1 MSVDR
6 RRNIALAGVAAIAL
20 AVASTAYLGRDR
32 GTEEAAVEAPAP
44 LAVSPAASVAVAPPV
59 ADVPVP
65 PQAEAVEETVAEETV
80 AEEPP
85 AEEPVVEVAQEA
97 QVEPEPQIEPAPVE
111 MAAVAPAAP
120 VETVE
125 PAPVAQAP
133 ALPEA
138 TFDIVRVEPTGDA
151 VIAGQAAPGATVEL
165 LRNGLTHAIEVADA
179 SGAFVFIAPPL
190 PPGAHEIGLQIRDA
204 GGEARL
210 SRQSVTV
217 VIAPGRDETPMVA
230 LAEPDRPTI
239 VLSQP
244 EPAAEPAAEV
254 VAEVAVEVAVE
265 PAPAEE
271 PTIAIAAIDPVAE
284 APAEAAPIEVP
295 ALADAAPEPEP
306 VPVAEPV
313 SRTSVRI
320 AAVEA
325 ETQGGLFVSGAAAPG
340 ASVRLYLNET
350 LVGMARAE
358 ETGSVSFAIRRGV
371 RPGDYRVR
379 LDDVDIRDGRVLSRA
394 EVVFAMPL
402 IVAEEPAPP
411 VAAAAPA
418 PEPVAEAQTAPVA
431 ESAPRIPVAEAPAPV
446 EAPLPAETAEAPVEE
461 PVERAATLT
470 IPEINTA
477 LVARGDSLWRI
488 SRRVYG
494 RGVRY
499 TVIYEANAE
508 QIRNPNLIFPGQ
520 VFVLPAAED
529 PAESP
534 DPTIPPG

>member
-6 RRNIALAGVAAIAL
+6 RRNLALAGVAAIAL
-20 AVASTAYLGRDR
+20 AVATTAYLGRDR

-59 ADVPVP
+59 IDEPVLP
-65 PQAEAVEETVAEETV
+65 RAQAEETVAEETV
-80 AEEPP
+80 AEEAP
-85 AEEPVVEVAQEA
+85 AEAVVDVAQE
-97 QVEPEPQIEPAPVE
+97 VEIEPAPVE

-120 VETVE
+120 AEAVE

-133 ALPEA
+133 VLPEA

-165 LRNGLTHAIEVADA
+165 LRNGQTHAIEVADA

-244 EPAAEPAAEV
+244 EPAAVESAAEI
-254 VAEVAVEVAVE
+254 AAE

-271 PTIAIAAIDPVAE
+271 ATIAIAAIDPVAE
-284 APAEAAPIEVP
+284 VPTEAAPVAAPVEVP
-295 ALADAAPEPEP
+295 AMAETEAEPEP

-313 SRTSVRI
+313 ARAGVRI

-325 ETQGGLFVSGAAAPG
+325 ETQGGLFVSGAATPG

-411 VAAAAPA
+411 PVAAAPA
-418 PEPVAEAQTAPVA
+418 PEPVSQAQSEPPV
-431 ESAPRIPVAEAPAPV
+431 ESAPEVPIAAAPAPV
-446 EAPLPAETAEAPVEE
+446 EAAEAIEEPVQE

-529 PAESP
+529 PAESA
-534 DPTIPPG
+534 DSATPPG

>member
-6 RRNIALAGVAAIAL
+6 RRTIALAGVAAIAL
-20 AVASTAYLGRDR
+20 AGASTAYFVRDR
-32 GTEEAAVEAPAP
+32 GTDEATVEAPAP
-44 LAVSPAASVAVAPPV
+44 LAVSPAASIAAAPPV
-59 ADVPVP
+59 
-65 PQAEAVEETVAEETV
+65 VETQETVAQQPP
-80 AEEPP
+80 AAEPP
-85 AEEPVVEVAQEA
+85 AEEPAVEVAQES
-97 QVEPEPQIEPAPVE
+97 EPEPEPVE
-111 MAAVAPAAP
+111 MAAVAPSAP

-165 LRNGLTHAIEVADA
+165 LRNGQTHAIEVADA

-190 PPGAHEIGLQIRDA
+190 PPGAHEIGLQIRGA
-204 GGEARL
+204 EGEARL

-217 VIAPGRDETPMVA
+217 VIAPGGDETPMVA

-244 EPAAEPAAEV
+244 EPAAEPTAEA
-254 VAEVAVEVAVE
+254 VAESPAE
-265 PAPAEE
+265 PAPAAE

-284 APAEAAPIEVP
+284 APAEAAPVEVP
-295 ALADAAPEPEP
+295 AMAETDPEPEP
-306 VPVAEPV
+306 VPVAEPAT
-313 SRTSVRI
+313 REGVRI
-320 AAVEA
+320 ASVEA

-358 ETGSVSFAIRRGV
+358 ETGSVTFAIRRGV

-402 IVAEEPAPP
+402 IVADEPPPPQVAAAPTAEPLPAPPAEPAPQAQIAPATESPAPSDPQMP
-411 VAAAAPA
+411 VADAPA
-418 PEPVAEAQTAPVA
+418 RVETPAT
-431 ESAPRIPVAEAPAPV
+431 AEAPA
-446 EAPLPAETAEAPVEE
+446 EE

-529 PAESP
+529 LGESADPA
-534 DPTIPPG
+534 TPPG